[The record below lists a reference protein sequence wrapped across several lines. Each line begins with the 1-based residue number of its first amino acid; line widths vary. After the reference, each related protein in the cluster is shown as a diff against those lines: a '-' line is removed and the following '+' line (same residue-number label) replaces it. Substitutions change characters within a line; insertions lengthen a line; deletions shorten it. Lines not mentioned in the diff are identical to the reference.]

1 MNPAIEQ
8 IVSSDEAAR
17 VTVECAERDA
27 AKLIAD
33 AREEARS
40 MLAVLEEQIRQT
52 EHRDIRPILTDAKR
66 QAQLTLAQA
75 EQYIGRLR
83 EKLALKKTKI
93 IAAFINNAVK
103 IKNH

>member
-8 IVSSDEAAR
+8 IVSSDEAAK
-17 VTVECAERDA
+17 VTVERAERDA

-33 AREEARS
+33 AREQAKS
-40 MLAVLEEQIRQT
+40 MLAILEEQIQET
-52 EHRDIRPILTDAKR
+52 EQRDIVPILTDGQQ
-66 QAQLTLAQA
+66 QAQLTLKQA

-93 IAAFINNAVK
+93 IAAFISNAMN
-103 IKNH
+103 IENP